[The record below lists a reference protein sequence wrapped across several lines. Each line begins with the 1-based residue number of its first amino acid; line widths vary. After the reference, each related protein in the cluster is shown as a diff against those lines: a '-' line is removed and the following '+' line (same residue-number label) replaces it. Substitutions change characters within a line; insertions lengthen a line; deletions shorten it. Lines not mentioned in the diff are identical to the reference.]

1 MGRIYSGKPVKDT
14 ETAVESLVFSSLI
27 NTAGRNLRNPAFEM
41 TITSHLQSDQQIDNI
56 EAKKHHSFG

>member
-27 NTAGRNLRNPAFEM
+27 NNSGRNLRNPAVEM

-56 EAKKHHSFG
+56 EAKKSKE